1 MRHTGSRNWAWT
13 GVAFFILFAVSVFV
27 LNGSTPGEKASA
39 QKVMDYYNSHNG
51 RSMTDALL
59 SPLLVALGVL
69 YFTYLRGRFRDAGA
83 TSDVGPTTMLVGAA
97 IWAIGGLFGS
107 VTELMV
113 TSASYHH
120 QAQIAQTANV
130 LSNDSWI
137 PFIAGGAVRLIG
149 AGVSVLQST
158 LMPTWMGYVA
168 LVAGV
173 ASLAGPGGFLGFFVA
188 PLFVLASAILLLTR
202 RETIDLTD
210 GTATVPAQARAQAPA
225 SRV

>member
-1 MRHTGSRNWAWT
+1 MRQAGSRNWAWA
-13 GVAFFILFAVSVFV
+13 GIAFFVLFAVSIFF

-59 SPLLVALGVL
+59 SPVLVALGTI
-69 YFTYLRGRFRDAGA
+69 YFVYLRARARDSGA
-83 TSDVGPTTMLVGAA
+83 KSDVGPTTMLVGAA
-97 IWAIGGLFGS
+97 IWAMGGLIGS
-107 VTELMV
+107 VFELAV

-137 PFIAGGAVRLIG
+137 PFIAGTAVMLIG
-149 AGVSVLQST
+149 AGVTVLQSS
-158 LMPTWMGYVA
+158 LLPKWMGYVT

-173 ASLAGPGGFLGFFVA
+173 VSLAGPGGFIGFFVA
-188 PLFVLASAILLLTR
+188 PLFVLVSAIMMLRTR
-202 RETIDLTD
+202 EIDLTT
-210 GTATVPAQARAQAPA
+210 GTATVPAQATAEA
-225 SRV
+225 SATRV